1 MSLFLPHHNKFIL
14 FWGEIQKKNIR
25 IFIQISKLF
34 EGNGGISRVK
44 EKKKKEIIFL
54 TLLKV
59 GRGRKRRRRRHLGR
73 WMAVIASSIFLL
85 QSGNMGRKMVPSR
98 PCSIFFFFQVI
109 SRRVETLIFLFF
121 FCLTLM
127 PNHFRWL
134 GKKEESMTWL
144 STSLITWPF
153 RRIRVCVW
161 YRSRF
166 T

>member
-1 MSLFLPHHNKFIL
+1 VSLSLPHHKFIL
-14 FWGEIQKKNIR
+14 FFGGKFRKKNIR

-59 GRGRKRRRRRHLGR
+59 GRGRKRRRRHLGR

-98 PCSIFFFFQVI
+98 SV
-109 SRRVETLIFLFF
+109 
-121 FCLTLM
+121 
-127 PNHFRWL
+127 
-134 GKKEESMTWL
+134 
-144 STSLITWPF
+144 
-153 RRIRVCVW
+153 
-161 YRSRF
+161 
-166 T
+166 